1 MKLEEREFIPVILGG
16 DITTYSLAR
25 SFHEEYHIRSIAI
38 SMQKNWLNSY
48 SSIIENII
56 VPNMHKE
63 EIFLKT
69 LLDLGEKRGKDKKL
83 ILIACGDWYVRLII
97 EHRKELSPY
106 YVIPYIEEDLMNRLV
121 LKDSFYEI
129 CDQTGVPYPKTFV
142 YDCKEKN
149 ELDLPFGFP
158 VIAKP
163 ASSAQY
169 HYAEF
174 KGKKKVFKFETMDQ
188 LRAMLKELETSSYDY
203 KFLIQDF
210 IPGDDTYMNILTCY
224 CDRNS
229 KVRFMSFGRTLMED
243 QGPMAIGN
251 PVAIINEVKLD
262 VMNKAK
268 KMLEEVGYTGF
279 ANFDIKYDMRDHSYR
294 YFEINT
300 RLGRSNFYVT
310 GSGFN
315 AVKWIVDDLIYHKDF
330 AEEPVIADRE
340 NLYTV
345 IPKSIIMKY
354 VQDEKLKEQ
363 VERLYREGKV
373 SNPIDYKGD
382 TNLIHKLYA
391 KYFMMKQKKRFE
403 AYL

>member
-83 ILIACGDWYVRLII
+83 ILIACGDWYVRIII
-97 EHRKELSPY
+97 EHRKVLSPY